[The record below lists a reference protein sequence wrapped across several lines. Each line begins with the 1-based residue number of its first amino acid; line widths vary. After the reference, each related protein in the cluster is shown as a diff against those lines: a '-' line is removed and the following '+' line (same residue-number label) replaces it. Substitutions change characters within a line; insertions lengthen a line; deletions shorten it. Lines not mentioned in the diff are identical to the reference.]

1 MSASSDI
8 LVVALDPLLRKV
20 VTENVSPF
28 ADGASVTAVSQ
39 TRATPER
46 LAAAEIVVLAARDND
61 YSGLRPVF
69 DLVKAADRPT
79 LLVSAGESGEG
90 RTVAADLRIPGALH
104 IAIPE
109 LDIREELRAVSSK
122 IEAAIRQAR
131 RDRSRHA
138 PAAAAPAT
146 SRPAPPAPAASSEKP
161 RPVEH
166 TGEPY
171 LGTVICIGAS
181 TGGTDALLTVL
192 SGLDRNCPPV
202 AIVQHMP
209 KDYVADFAQRLD
221 QSCRIDVEIAHDNQ
235 ALRPGLAVVAP
246 GDRQFRLRKGNKGI
260 WTALGESE
268 RIGGHCP
275 AVDVMMKSAA
285 QELGKKAVGVIL
297 TGMGRD
303 GAEGLLA
310 MRQAGAR
317 TAAQDEETSVVYGM
331 PKVAFEEKAADTVL
345 PLQKI
350 ANWISGVTLQLPK

>member
-1 MSASSDI
+1 MSAPADI

-20 VTENVSPF
+20 VTENVTPF
-28 ADGASVTAVSQ
+28 AEGATVLAVSQ

-46 LAAAEIVVLAARDND
+46 LGAAAVVVLAARDND
-61 YSGLRPVF
+61 YTGLRPVF

-79 LLVSAGESGEG
+79 LLVTAGESSEA
-90 RTVAADLRIPGALH
+90 RAAAADLRIPGALH

-109 LDIREELRAVSSK
+109 LDIREELRAIAPK
-122 IEAAIRQAR
+122 LEAALKQAR
-131 RDRSRHA
+131 RDRARAGPA
-138 PAAAAPAT
+138 PTAT
-146 SRPAPPAPAASSEKP
+146 PPRPASPAPAVEKP
-161 RPVEH
+161 RPPEDL
-166 TGEPY
+166 GAPY

-209 KDYVADFAQRLD
+209 KDYVADFASRLD
-221 QSCRIDVEIAHDNQ
+221 QSCRIDVEIAHDGQ

-285 QELGKKAVGVIL
+285 QELGKKSVGVIL

-345 PLQKI
+345 PLKKI

>member
-1 MSASSDI
+1 MNAASEI
-8 LVVALDPLLRKV
+8 LVIALDPLLRKV
-20 VTENVSPF
+20 VAENVVPF
-28 ADGASVTAVSQ
+28 ADGATVTAISQ
-39 TRATPER
+39 TRVTPER
-46 LAAAEIVVLAARDND
+46 LSSAAIVVLAARDAD
-61 YSGLRPVF
+61 FAGLRTIFP
-69 DLVKAADRPT
+69 LVKDAGCPT
-79 LLVSAGESGEG
+79 LLVTAGASGEG
-90 RTVAADLRIPGALH
+90 RNVASDLRIGGLEH

-109 LDIREELRAVSSK
+109 LNIREELHAAAPRL
-122 IEAAIRQAR
+122 ETAIRQAR
-131 RDRSRHA
+131 RDRPRGPSA
-138 PAAAAPAT
+138 PSQPRPEPTRSAAP
-146 SRPAPPAPAASSEKP
+146 SAPEKP
-161 RPVEH
+161 RPVAD
-166 TGEPY
+166 TGLPY

-209 KDYVADFAQRLD
+209 KDYLADFARRLD
-221 QSCRIDVEIAHDNQ
+221 RACRIDVELAEDGQ

-303 GAEGLLA
+303 GADGLLA

-317 TAAQDEETSVVYGM
+317 TAAQDEETSIVYGM

-345 PLQKI
+345 PLEKI
-350 ANWISGVTLQLPK
+350 ASWIAGVTLQLPK

>member
-1 MSASSDI
+1 MSASGEI

-20 VTENVSPF
+20 VAENVTPF
-28 ADGASVTAVSQ
+28 ADGATVTSISQ

-46 LAAAEIVVLAARDND
+46 LSGAAIVVLAARDAD
-61 YSGLRPVF
+61 FAGLRSVF
-69 DLVKAADRPT
+69 ALVKAANRPT
-79 LLVSAGESGEG
+79 LLVTAGESSEG
-90 RTVAADLRIPGALH
+90 RAVAADLRIGGSDH

-122 IEAAIRQAR
+122 LESAIRQAR
-131 RDRSRHA
+131 RDRPRNA
-138 PAAAAPAT
+138 
-146 SRPAPPAPAASSEKP
+146 PAPAQPQTPPARAPMPPPPEKP
-161 RPVEH
+161 RPVED
-166 TGEPY
+166 TRVPY

-192 SGLDRNCPPV
+192 SGLDRNCPPI

-209 KDYVADFAQRLD
+209 KDYVPDFAKRLD
-221 QSCRIDVEIAHDNQ
+221 QSCRIDVELAHDGQ

-303 GAEGLLA
+303 GADGLLA

-317 TAAQDEETSVVYGM
+317 TAAQDEETSIVYGM

-350 ANWISGVTLQLPK
+350 ASWISGATLQLPK